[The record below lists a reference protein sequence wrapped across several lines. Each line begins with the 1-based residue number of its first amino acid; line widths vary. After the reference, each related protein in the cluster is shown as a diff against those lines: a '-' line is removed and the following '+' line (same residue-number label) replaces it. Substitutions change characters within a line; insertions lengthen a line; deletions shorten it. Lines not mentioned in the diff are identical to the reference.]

1 MRDLMRSQRE
11 RSTCFV
17 LNKTLISFGIW
28 PLAVVVVALS
38 GCDGTPE
45 GTAEGRNSFRGTVAS
60 FEAKSLLELE
70 SLTVANESGEV
81 LEFFADGRRFD
92 EFTPAHVREHMVLG
106 GPVEVTY
113 LESGGRLLIV
123 SLQDAFVETPETS
136 GSP

>member
-1 MRDLMRSQRE
+1 MRSQRE

-28 PLAVVVVALS
+28 PLAFVVVALS
-38 GCDGTPE
+38 GCDQAAE
-45 GTAEGRNSFRGTVAS
+45 ETAEDYSSFTGTVHD

-70 SLTVANESGEV
+70 SIAVANESGEV
-81 LEFFADGRRFD
+81 REFLADGRRFE

-106 GPVEVTY
+106 DLVEVTY
-113 LESGGRLLIV
+113 RESGGRLLIV
-123 SLQDAFVETPETS
+123 SLRDAFFEPPGTS